1 VSLKAF
7 PLSGGL
13 ITGGGLYFCYL
24 KKGASMLTAKQFF
37 ILLVFI
43 LFATGSLAFS
53 VGYDLGYRHAAR
65 EREEWVREYNLDK
78 YNLRGKL

>member
-1 VSLKAF
+1 
-7 PLSGGL
+7 
-13 ITGGGLYFCYL
+13 
-24 KKGASMLTAKQFF
+24 MLTAKQFF